1 MSSKIVTKK
10 ERQTLSFRPRARI
23 IRTIG
28 DRLIGGPETAVI
40 ELVKNSHDA
49 DANWVRVMFFPPL
62 DDPAGKITVEDD
74 GHGMTLED
82 IRDKWMEPATTNKI
96 DRKMSPGGRMLLGSK
111 GIGRFAAA
119 KLGKWLELRTTATDK
134 SAKDDLETTVI
145 DNIDWDIFDE
155 VKYLSDIEFDY
166 ETPEP
171 DGSTGTMLT
180 ITGPVDVW
188 NKEKLKTLYQ
198 EMRRMLSPL
207 VASGDSDFA
216 IYLDLSA
223 CTPDTCGFD
232 GSAIVNGDLPG
243 EGADLHRVEPFPLLK
258 SCDYEV
264 SGSFLPDGT
273 FDGTMA
279 IHRGNLEPDEIDLT
293 VPLDEK
299 AGEANCGNVLVHLF
313 IFDRD
318 TEAIKAAM
326 KRAGMGALTA
336 KQARQILDKIS
347 GVAIYRDRFRIRPY
361 GDEENDWLT
370 LDTRRVQ
377 TPAMRIGH
385 NQISG
390 IVVID
395 REQDSNLVEK
405 SSREGL
411 EEDASFRRLKNL
423 IISLLARVVE
433 PVRYKFRENTGIG
446 RNGETDFSRIYA
458 SARFDWVRNYVDRLP
473 DGEIR
478 KEAHQR
484 LDVESRR
491 LISYLNQLEE
501 KQSIMELKVTL
512 GMILGEVIHE
522 GVTPVAYIQDHSTRL
537 GKWWP
542 DIFSSSKETETRKE
556 KVPGIL
562 RGLNVNADRL
572 RVLFNATKPLA
583 GGRRGKP
590 TYYNPNQII
599 IDTISLFQS
608 QLDSLGVKVSHKAD
622 LDVVDI
628 LGYRGDLTAAITNL
642 TDNGIYW
649 LRHHK
654 VPNPSIEVT
663 LSREADQCVV
673 NFRDNGHGIPE
684 EFRNHVFD
692 VGFTLKAKGTGLGLS
707 IAREALARSGG
718 SIELVDS
725 DQGARF
731 QIRVPFEEN

>member
-1 MSSKIVTKK
+1 MPNEPQHKK
-10 ERQTLSFRPRARI
+10 LSFRPRARI

-49 DANWVRVMFFPPL
+49 DANWVRVKFFPPL
-62 DDPAGKITVEDD
+62 DKSSGKITVEDD
-74 GHGMTLED
+74 GHGMTLDD
-82 IRDKWMEPATTNKI
+82 IRDKWMEPATTDKT
-96 DRKMSPGGRMLLGSK
+96 DQETSPGGRKLLGSK

-119 KLGKWLELRTTATDK
+119 KLGKRLELRTTAISEPAEDH
-134 SAKDDLETTVI
+134 LETTVI
-145 DNIDWDIFDE
+145 ENIDWDLFDE
-155 VKYLSDIEFDY
+155 VKYLSDIEFEY

-171 DGSTGTMLT
+171 ESSTGTVLT
-180 ITGPVDVW
+180 IKDPVDVW
-188 NKEKLKTLYQ
+188 SKEKLQNLYQ

-207 VASGDSDFA
+207 GASSDGGFA
-216 IYLDLSA
+216 IYLDLSE
-223 CTPDTCGFD
+223 CTLETCSFD
-232 GSAIVNGDLPG
+232 GPAIVNGDNP
-243 EGADLHRVEPFPLLK
+243 ENGADLHRVEPFPLLT

-299 AGEANCGNVLVHLF
+299 AGEASCGNVLVHFF

-326 KRAGMGALTA
+326 KRAGMGALPA
-336 KQARQILDKIS
+336 KQARQILDDIS
-347 GVAIYRDRFRIRPY
+347 GVAIYRDKFRIRPY

-370 LDTRRVQ
+370 LDKRRVQ

-395 REQDSNLVEK
+395 SEQDSKLVEK

-411 EEDASFRRLKNL
+411 EEDASFQRLRNL
-423 IISLLARVVE
+423 ILSLLAKVVE
-433 PVRYKFRENTGIG
+433 PARYKFRKTTGIG
-446 RNGETDFSRIYA
+446 RSGETDFSKIYA
-458 SARFDWVRNYVDRLP
+458 TARFDWARNFVDQLP
-473 DGEIR
+473 DEETR
-478 KEAHQR
+478 KEAKKKI
-484 LDVESRR
+484 DAESKR

-501 KQSIMELKVTL
+501 KQSVMEMKVTL

-522 GVTPVAYIQDHSTRL
+522 GATPVAYIQDQTIRI

-542 DIFSSSKETETRKE
+542 GLFNSSEESETRKE
-556 KVPGIL
+556 KIPSIL

-572 RVLFNATKPLA
+572 RVLFNTAKPLA
-583 GGRRGKP
+583 REKRSKP
-590 TYYNPNQII
+590 TYYNPSQVI
-599 IDTISLFQS
+599 IDTMSLYQS
-608 QLDSLGVKVSHKAD
+608 QLDTFGIGVSHKAAP
-622 LDVVDI
+622 DVADV
-628 LGYRGDLTAAITNL
+628 LGHLADFTAAIANL
-642 TDNGIYW
+642 TDNAVHW
-649 LRHHK
+649 LQHHK
-654 VPNPSIEVT
+654 IPNPLIEVT

-673 NFRDNGHGIPE
+673 NFRDNGQGIPE
-684 EFRNHVFD
+684 EFRNQVFD
-692 VGFTLKAKGTGLGLS
+692 VGFTLKAAGMGLGLS
-707 IAREALARSGG
+707 IAREALAQSGG
-718 SIELVDS
+718 RIELVDS

-731 QIRVPFEEN
+731 QIRVPFEEK

>member
-1 MSSKIVTKK
+1 MSRKIDSKN
-10 ERQTLSFRPRARI
+10 ERQTLSFKPRARS

-40 ELVKNSHDA
+40 ELVKNSYDA
-49 DANWVRVMFFPPL
+49 DADWVRVKFFPPL
-62 DDPAGKITVEDD
+62 DKLEGKITVEDD
-74 GHGMTLED
+74 GHGMTLDD
-82 IRDKWMEPATTNKI
+82 IRDKWMEPATTDKT
-96 DRKMSPGGRMLLGSK
+96 DRRMSPGERKLLGSK

-119 KLGKWLELRTTATDK
+119 KLGKWLELRTTAIDE
-134 SAKDDLETTVI
+134 SADNNLETTVI
-145 DNIDWDIFDE
+145 EKIDWDLFDQ
-155 VKYLSDIEFDY
+155 VKYLSDIEFGY

-171 DGSTGTMLT
+171 EGSTGTVLT
-180 ITGPVDVW
+180 IRGPVDVW
-188 NKEKLKTLYQ
+188 SKEKLQDLYQ

-207 VASGDSDFA
+207 ETSGDSDFA
-216 IYLDLSA
+216 IYLDLSE
-223 CTPDTCGFD
+223 CTPETCGFD
-232 GSAIVNGDLPG
+232 GSAIVNGDNP
-243 EGADLHRVEPFPLLK
+243 EEDAELHRVEPFPLLT

-273 FDGTMA
+273 FEGAMA
-279 IHRGNLEPDEIDLT
+279 IHRGDLKPEKIDLT
-293 VPLDEK
+293 VPLDRSDDEK
-299 AGEANCGNVLVHLF
+299 SCGTVLVHLF

-318 TEAIKAAM
+318 IEAMTAAM
-326 KRAGMGALTA
+326 KRAGMGVLTV
-336 KQARQILDKIS
+336 KQARQILDDIS

-361 GDEENDWLT
+361 GDEDNDWLT

-395 REQDSNLVEK
+395 SEQHSNLVEK

-411 EEDASFRRLKNL
+411 EEDASFLRLRNL
-423 IISLLARVVE
+423 LISLLTKVVE
-433 PVRYKFRENTGIG
+433 PRRYDFRESTGIG

-458 SARFDWVRNYVDRLP
+458 SARFDWARNYIDRLP
-473 DGEIR
+473 DEEIR
-478 KEAHQR
+478 KKANKK

-501 KQSIMELKVTL
+501 KQSIMEMKVTL

-522 GVTPVAYIQDHSTRL
+522 GVAPVAYIQDETIRL
-537 GKWWP
+537 MKWWP
-542 DIFSSSKETETRKE
+542 DLFSSSKDAEIRKE
-556 KVPGIL
+556 KMPGIL
-562 RGLNVNADRL
+562 RGLNTSADRL
-572 RVLFNATKPLA
+572 RSLFNATKPLA

-590 TYYNPNQII
+590 TYYNPNQVI
-599 IDTISLFQS
+599 IDTNLLFES
-608 QLDSLGVKVSHKAD
+608 HLKSLGGEVSHKAD
-622 LDVVDI
+622 VDVADI

-642 TDNGIYW
+642 TDNAIYW
-649 LRHHK
+649 LQHHK
-654 VPNPSIEVT
+654 VPDPLIEVIV
-663 LSREADQCVV
+663 SRDKGQCVID
-673 NFRDNGHGIPE
+673 FRDNGHGIPE
-684 EFRNHVFD
+684 EFRSHVFD

-725 DQGARF
+725 DQGAQF

>member
-1 MSSKIVTKK
+1 MSRKVDSKK

-28 DRLIGGPETAVI
+28 DRLIGGPESAVI
-40 ELVKNSHDA
+40 ELVRNSHDA

-62 DDPAGKITVEDD
+62 DDSAGKITVEDD

-82 IRDKWMEPATTNKI
+82 IRDKWMEPATTDKI
-96 DRKMSPGGRMLLGSK
+96 DRKMSPGGRKLLGSK

-134 SAKDDLETTVI
+134 SAEDNLETTVI
-145 DNIDWDIFDE
+145 DNIDWDLFDE
-155 VKYLSDIEFDY
+155 IKYLSDIEFDY

-180 ITGPVDVW
+180 ITGPVDLW
-188 NKEKLKTLYQ
+188 NREKLNTLYQ

-207 VASGDSDFA
+207 DASGDSDFA

-223 CTPDTCGFD
+223 CTPETCGFD
-232 GSAIVNGDLPG
+232 GSAIVNGDYP
-243 EGADLHRVEPFPLLK
+243 EKDAELHRVKPFPLLT

-264 SGSFLPDGT
+264 SGSFLPDGR

-279 IHRGNLEPDEIDLT
+279 IHRGNLEPDEIDLK

-299 AGEANCGNVLVHLF
+299 AGEANCGTVLVHLF

-318 TEAIKAAM
+318 TEAITTAM
-326 KRAGMGALTA
+326 KRAGMGTLTA
-336 KQARQILDKIS
+336 KQARQILDDIS

-361 GDEENDWLT
+361 GDADNDWLT
-370 LDTRRVQ
+370 LDMRRVQ
-377 TPAMRIGH
+377 TPAVRIGH

-395 REQDSNLVEK
+395 SEENSHLVEK

-411 EEDASFRRLKNL
+411 EADASFRRLRNL
-423 IISLLARVVE
+423 IVTLLGEVVE
-433 PVRYKFRENTGIG
+433 PLRYDFRQSTGIG
-446 RNGETDFSRIYA
+446 RAKETDLSRIYE
-458 SARFDWVRNYVDRLP
+458 SAQFRWARNYIDRLP
-473 DGEIR
+473 DEEIR
-478 KEAHQR
+478 QEANEK
-484 LDVESRR
+484 LDAESRR
-491 LISYLNQLEE
+491 LISYLNRLEE
-501 KQSIMELKVTL
+501 KQSIMEMKVTL

-522 GVTPVAYIQDHSTRL
+522 GAPPVAYIQDETIRL
-537 GKWWP
+537 RKWWP
-542 DIFSSSKETETRKE
+542 DLFSSSNEAETRKE
-556 KVPGIL
+556 KISGIL
-562 RGLNVNADRL
+562 RGLNISADRL
-572 RVLFNATKPLA
+572 RALFNATKPLA

-590 TYYNPNQII
+590 TYYSPNQVI
-599 IDTISLFQS
+599 IDTKLLFRN
-608 QLDSLGVKVSHKAD
+608 QLDLLGGDMPHKAGV
-622 LDVVDI
+622 DVADI

-642 TDNGIYW
+642 TDNAIHW
-649 LRHHK
+649 LQHHK
-654 VPNPSIEVT
+654 VADPLIEVIV
-663 LSREADQCVV
+663 SRDKGQCVID
-673 NFRDNGHGIPE
+673 FRDNGHGIPE
-684 EFRNHVFD
+684 EFRSHVFD

-725 DQGARF
+725 DQGAQF
-731 QIRVPFEEN
+731 QIRVPFEET

>member
-1 MSSKIVTKK
+1 MSRKVDSKK
-10 ERQTLSFRPRARI
+10 ERQTLSFNPRARI

-49 DANWVRVMFFPPL
+49 DANWVRVKFFPPL
-62 DDPAGKITVEDD
+62 DKSEGKITVEDD
-74 GHGMTLED
+74 GHGMTLDD
-82 IRDKWMEPATTNKI
+82 IRDKWMEPATTDKT
-96 DRKMSPGGRMLLGSK
+96 DRGKSPGGRKLLGSK

-119 KLGKWLELRTTATDK
+119 KLGKWLDLRTTALAE
-134 SAKDDLETTVI
+134 SADDNLETTVI
-145 DNIDWDIFDE
+145 GKIDWDVFDQ
-155 VKYLSDIEFDY
+155 VKYLSDIEFEY

-171 DGSTGTMLT
+171 DGSTGTMLA
-180 ITGPVDVW
+180 ITGTVDLW
-188 NKEKLKTLYQ
+188 NREKLKTLYQ

-207 VASGDSDFA
+207 DASGDSDFA

-223 CTPDTCGFD
+223 CTPETCGFD

-318 TEAIKAAM
+318 AETIMATM
-326 KRAGMGALTA
+326 KRAGMGVLTA
-336 KQARQILDKIS
+336 KQARQILNDIS

-361 GDEENDWLT
+361 GDANNDWLT

-377 TPAMRIGH
+377 TPAIRIGH

-423 IISLLARVVE
+423 LISLLTKVVE
-433 PVRYKFRENTGIG
+433 PRRYDFRKSTGIG
-446 RNGETDFSRIYA
+446 RYEDTDFSRLYA
-458 SARFDWVRNYVDRLP
+458 SAKFHWAKNYIDRLP
-473 DGEIR
+473 DAEIR
-478 KEAHQR
+478 AEASEKF
-484 LDVESRR
+484 DAESRR
-491 LISYLNQLEE
+491 LISYLNRLEE
-501 KQSIMELKVTL
+501 KQSIMEMKVTL
-512 GMILGEVIHE
+512 GMILGEVLHE
-522 GVTPVAYIQDHSTRL
+522 GVPPVAYIQDETNGLR
-537 GKWWP
+537 KWWP
-542 DIFSSSKETETRKE
+542 DLFSSSKEAETRKE
-556 KVPGIL
+556 KMPSIL
-562 RGLNVNADRL
+562 RGLNTSADRL
-572 RVLFNATKPLA
+572 RALFNATKPLA

-590 TYYNPNQII
+590 TYYNPNQVI
-599 IDTISLFQS
+599 IDAKMLFQN
-608 QLDSLGVKVSHKAD
+608 QLDSLGGEVSHKAGV
-622 LDVVDI
+622 DVADI
-628 LGYRGDLTAAITNL
+628 LGYRGDLTAAIINL
-642 TDNGIYW
+642 TDNAVHW
-649 LRHHK
+649 LQHHK
-654 VPNPSIEVT
+654 VPDPLIEVIV
-663 LSREADQCVV
+663 SRDKGQCVID
-673 NFRDNGHGIPE
+673 FRDNGHGIPD
-684 EFRNHVFD
+684 EFRSHVFD

-718 SIELVDS
+718 SIDLVDS
-725 DQGARF
+725 DQGAQF